1 MKTIEQ
7 MRKSYEPKLREL
19 HAEMDSTVFADE
31 AMRQQLINSLSAL
44 LDTIGCEG
52 YAVQYAT
59 LCRPSYSLMEA
70 FRQNDVTAKR
80 YGFMF
85 IPLSKEEHER
95 VLKEWERRC
104 ENPML
109 KEVEKRR
116 REVLNDPAMTA
127 ELERWAADFARL
139 SVPKFD
145 KRKQAS
151 HV

>member
-7 MRKSYEPKLREL
+7 MRKAYEPKLREL
-19 HAEMDSTVFADE
+19 HAEMESTIFAPE
-31 AMRQQLINSLSAL
+31 STRQQLINSLSAL

-80 YGFMF
+80 DGFMF

-95 VLKEWERRC
+95 VLKEWERRN

-109 KEVEKRR
+109 KEADKRM
-116 REVLNDPAMTA
+116 RETLNDPAMTA
-127 ELERWAADFARL
+127 ELEKWAADFARL

-145 KRKQAS
+145 KHKQAS

>member
-7 MRKSYEPKLREL
+7 MRKAYEPKLREL
-19 HAEMDSTVFADE
+19 HAEMESTIFAPGATWE
-31 AMRQQLINSLSAL
+31 KLINRLSAL
-44 LDTIGCEG
+44 LDVIGCEG

-59 LCRPSYSLMEA
+59 LCRPTYSLMEA
-70 FRQNDVTAKR
+70 FRQKDVTAQR
-80 YGFMF
+80 YGYMF

-95 VLKEWERRC
+95 VLKEWERWH

-109 KEVEKRR
+109 KEAEKRR

-127 ELERWAADFARL
+127 ELERWASDFASL

-145 KRKQAS
+145 KQIQAR

>member
-7 MRKSYEPKLREL
+7 MRKAYEPRLREL
-19 HAEMDSTVFADE
+19 HAEMESTIFAPE
-31 AMRQQLINSLSAL
+31 STWQQLINSLSEL

-59 LCRPSYSLMEA
+59 LCRPSYSPMEA
-70 FRQNDVTAKR
+70 FRQKDVTAQR
-80 YGFMF
+80 YGYMF

-95 VLKEWERRC
+95 VLKEWEKWN

-116 REVLNDPAMTA
+116 RETLNDPAMTA
-127 ELERWAADFARL
+127 ELERWASDFAKL

-145 KRKQAS
+145 KHIQAS

>member
-1 MKTIEQ
+1 MKTVEQ
-7 MRKSYEPKLREL
+7 MRKAYEPKLREL
-19 HAEMDSTVFADE
+19 HAEMDSTIFATE
-31 AMRQQLINSLSAL
+31 AMRENLIARLTAL

-59 LCRPSYSLMEA
+59 LCRPTYSIMEA
-70 FRQNDVTAKR
+70 FRQNDVTAQR
-80 YGFMF
+80 DGYMF

-95 VLKEWERRC
+95 VLKEWERRN

-109 KEVEKRR
+109 KEVDKRR
-116 REVLNDPAMTA
+116 LETLRDPAMTA
-127 ELERWAADFARL
+127 ELEKWAADFARL
-139 SVPKFD
+139 SVPKSD

>member
-7 MRKSYEPKLREL
+7 MRKAYEPKLREL
-19 HAEMDSTVFADE
+19 HAEMESTIFAPE
-31 AMRQQLINSLSAL
+31 STRQQLINSLSAL

-59 LCRPSYSLMEA
+59 LCRPSYSIIEA
-70 FRQNDVTAKR
+70 FRQNDVTAQR
-80 YGFMF
+80 YGYMF

-95 VLKEWERRC
+95 VLKEWERWN

-109 KEVEKRR
+109 KEVDKRR
-116 REVLNDPAMTA
+116 RETLNDPAMTA
-127 ELERWAADFARL
+127 ELERWASDFASL

>member
-1 MKTIEQ
+1 MKTVEQ
-7 MRKSYEPKLREL
+7 MRKAYEPKLREL
-19 HAEMDSTVFADE
+19 HAEMDSTIFVPE
-31 AMRQQLINSLSAL
+31 AMREKLIARLSAL

-70 FRQNDVTAKR
+70 FRQNDVTAHR

-85 IPLSKEEHER
+85 IPLSKEEHEL
-95 VLKEWERRC
+95 VLKEWERWH

-109 KEVEKRR
+109 KEAEKRR
-116 REVLNDPAMTA
+116 RETLNDPAMTA

-145 KRKQAS
+145 KHRQAS